1 MAQLTDMI
9 AVVTGATRGAGRGIA
24 LQLGE
29 AGATVYVTGRST
41 RSQATRGHRPETIEE
56 TAELVSE
63 RGGVGI
69 PMRVD
74 HTIPAEVEAL
84 FAQVAREKG
93 RLDLLVNNIWGGD
106 SLTEWDAPFWTQS
119 LENGLLMQERAV
131 HTHII
136 TSYYA
141 VPLMLKSQG
150 GLIIETTDGDNL
162 DYRGSLFFDL
172 AKTSTMRLALAMAEE
187 LREHNIAAVALTAGF
202 MRTEAIMDHFG
213 VTEGNWE
220 EKLPQIPDDHFKY
233 SETTQYVGRAVVAL
247 ACEPNI
253 MKKTG
258 QALHTHKLAEEYGFV
273 DVNGRRPLPWGS

>member
-1 MAQLTDMI
+1 MTQLTDMI
-9 AVVTGATRGAGRGIA
+9 AVVTGATRGAGRGIS

-41 RSQATRGHRPETIEE
+41 RSQASSGKRPETIEE
-56 TAELVSE
+56 TAEMVSE

-69 PMRVD
+69 PVQVD
-74 HTIPAEVEAL
+74 HTNPTEVEAL
-84 FAQVAREKG
+84 LAQVEREKG

-106 SLTEWDAPFWTQS
+106 SLTAWDTPFWRQS
-119 LENGLLMQERAV
+119 LKNGLLMQERAI
-131 HTHII
+131 HTHLI

-141 VPLMLKSQG
+141 IPLMLKSQH

-172 AKTSTMRLALAMAEE
+172 AKTSTMRLACAMAED
-187 LREHNIAAVALTAGF
+187 LREHNVAAVALTAGF

-213 VTEGNWE
+213 VTEENWE
-220 EKLPQIPDDHFKY
+220 EKLREIPDDHFKY

-247 ACEPNI
+247 ASDPNI
-253 MKKTG
+253 MEKTG

>member
-1 MAQLTDMI
+1 MAQLTDRI

-41 RSQATRGHRPETIEE
+41 RSQAPRGHRPETIEE
-56 TAELVSE
+56 TAEMVGE

-69 PMRVD
+69 PVRVD

-84 FAQVAREKG
+84 FAQVGREKG

-119 LENGLLMQERAV
+119 LENGLLMQEQAV

-150 GLIIETTDGDNL
+150 GLIIETTDGHNL

-202 MRTEAIMDHFG
+202 MRTEAILDHFG
-213 VTEGNWE
+213 VTEENWE
-220 EKLPQIPDDHFKY
+220 EKLPEIPDDHFKY

-253 MKKTG
+253 MEKTG